1 MKQRIEPSAP
11 PIELQDLTQSQLLM
25 WAGQELSPKAP
36 LYNMVLAFQIKGRIQ
51 ESHFQAAFQAL
62 VNSSDAMRLV
72 FRVEN
77 GVPKQQILPSLDYQL
92 EILDWSEDPS
102 ARDKFEDW
110 ATQRSQQPFD
120 LSKLAFDA
128 VLVKLAADRFV
139 WFFNQHHLITDAWSV
154 AVLYKKMATLYEAA
168 ISRQLDESG
177 HFPPFLD
184 YIQQEKVARQTEKK
198 LAIQKYWQDKAK
210 ELPAPPALYGFTSQ
224 ASTSRSQRVS
234 IDLGEMRSARL
245 RALAQEADVRSW
257 TPHLTLFNIFATTV
271 FAFLHKVSGQEN
283 IALGAPAHN
292 RLTPVLKETPGV
304 FIEIYPV
311 STAIS
316 EADSFGSLLQKVKT
330 ETNTFFRYAQSG
342 GANPSLSRGF
352 NVILNYINAAFTDF
366 NDMPMQS
373 DWIHPQHCD
382 PRHHLRIQVHDM
394 DASGNIQLHFDL
406 NEDVFDAA
414 TRKLLPAHFTQLL
427 DAFVKDR
434 SQLIQATSLVTE
446 AEAKVLTGKVAT
458 GIFNGSFP
466 NIVAGIEE
474 QVAKTPQ
481 TIALRYGEQTLDYQT
496 FNEKANQLAH
506 YLQETG
512 IGKGQRVGLYMPR
525 SPELLIGILGILKTG
540 AAYVPIATEYPAE
553 RVAFMVED
561 AQLALLISSESAVA
575 QLDTIDIPVLA
586 LDHRSSG
593 LDKYDKNNL
602 NLAIGAADIAYLM
615 YTSGSTGRPKGVMV
629 GHRSLAQYISWA
641 SDKYITTATPQVP
654 LFTSIGF
661 DLTVT
666 SLFLPFVNGGSSVIY
681 EEANQG
687 PDLAIFQVLAE
698 NKVDFIKLTPS
709 HLALLKDKDYASSKL
724 QTMIVGG
731 EDFKTN
737 LAYSIQSTFGADLR
751 IYNEY
756 GPTEATVGCIIH
768 AFDSEKNPQASVPI
782 GKASV
787 NTQAYLLN
795 KQQQLVPQGVVG
807 EIYLAG
813 QSLALGYWNRPEL
826 TAERFVGNPFVAGAK
841 MYRTGD
847 LARLNADGNVE
858 YLGRVD
864 HQVKLNGR
872 RVELGEIESVLEQYP
887 GIKNSVVVIQKRQK
901 GKTEDEICNC
911 VKCGLPTNYPNISFD
926 EKGVCQLCNAFESYQ
941 QKVQKYFRTPDDLQA
956 LFQGIKPDEKGEYD
970 CLMLLS
976 GGKDSTYALSQLV
989 EMGLKVLTFTLD
1001 NGYISDQA
1009 KANIRRVVDALGVDH
1024 VFGETPAMNEIFVD
1038 SLKRF
1043 CNVCDGCFKTIY
1055 TLSIKLALEKK
1066 IPYIVTGLSRGQ
1078 FFETRLTEELFL
1090 KDNVDMDGIDET
1102 ILQARKAYHR
1112 ADDAIKRLL
1121 DTSMFED
1128 DEIFEKVQFVD
1139 FYRFT
1144 DVSLAEMLEYL
1155 DNRLPWVRPTD
1166 TGRSTNCLINQAGI
1180 FVHKKERGYSNYAF
1194 PYSWDVRVGHK
1205 TRDAS
1210 LDEINEEIDEIE
1222 VQRILQEI
1230 GYTQS
1235 QLDIPD
1241 EDHYLMAYYVAD
1253 EAIEPKALHQYLS
1266 ERLPAYMIPS
1276 QMVVMEV
1283 FPLTPNGK
1291 IDRAALPS
1299 PDAIPATRVT
1309 AYAPPENEIEE
1320 ILVNIWE
1327 EVLHLEQVGRHDNF
1341 IELGGNSLAAIRV
1354 MARINE
1360 ALELEIPLNRI
1371 FESPTIAGLSAHIE
1385 GIIVEML
1392 DAMGEE

>member
-1 MKQRIEPSAP
+1 MEQRIEPTAP
-11 PIELQDLTQSQLLM
+11 NIELQDLTQSQLLM

-36 LYNMVLAFQIKGRIQ
+36 LYNMVLAFQIKGRLQ

-72 FRVEN
+72 FQVEN
-77 GVPKQQILPSLDYQL
+77 GIPKQRILPSLAYTI
-92 EILDWSEDPS
+92 EVLDWSEDPS
-102 ARDKFEDW
+102 ASDKFEDW
-110 ATQRSQQPFD
+110 ANQRSQQAFD

-128 VLVKLAADRFV
+128 VLVKLAADRFI
-139 WFFNQHHLITDAWSV
+139 WYFNQHHLITDAWSV
-154 AVLYKKMATLYEAA
+154 SVLYKKMATLYEAA
-168 ISRQLDESG
+168 ISRQLDQHG
-177 HFPPFLD
+177 HFPPFLN
-184 YIQQEKVARQTEKK
+184 YIQQEKESRQTEKK
-198 LAIQKYWQDKAK
+198 AAIQKYWQEKAK
-210 ELPAPPALYGFTSQ
+210 ELPAAPALYGFTRQ

-245 RALAQEADVRSW
+245 RALARETDVRSW

-271 FAFLHKVSGQEN
+271 FAFLHKVSGQEH
-283 IALGAPAHN
+283 IALGTPAHN
-292 RLTPVLKETPGV
+292 RPTPILKETPGV
-304 FIEIYPV
+304 FIEIYPMSAV
-311 STAIS
+311 IS
-316 EADSFGSLLQKVKT
+316 EEDSFGSLLQKVKT

-352 NVILNYINAAFTDF
+352 NVILNYIHAAFTDF

-373 DWIHPQHCD
+373 DWVHPQHCD

-406 NEDVFDAA
+406 NEAVFDEA
-414 TRKLLPAHFTQLL
+414 TRRLLPAHFTQLL

-434 SQLIQATSLVTE
+434 SQQIQATTLVTE
-446 AEAKVLTGKVAT
+446 AEVKILAGKTAT
-458 GIFNGSFP
+458 AVFEGSFP
-466 NIVAGIEE
+466 HIVQGIEE
-474 QVAKTPQ
+474 QVKQTPQ
-481 TIALRYGEQTLDYQT
+481 AIALRFGEQTLDYQT

-512 IGKGQRVGLYMPR
+512 IGQGQRVGLYLPR

-553 RVAFMVED
+553 RIAFMTTD
-561 AQLALLISSESAVA
+561 AQLALLISSKDRTTSVPEM
-575 QLDTIDIPVLA
+575 DIPVFN
-586 LDHRSSG
+586 LDLDGSTLDPYRTANLG
-593 LDKYDKNNL
+593 LTISPSDV
-602 NLAIGAADIAYLM
+602 AYLM

-641 SDKYITTATPQVP
+641 SDKYIKTAAPQIP

-666 SLFLPFVNGGSSVIY
+666 SLFLPLVNGGSMIIY
-681 EEANQG
+681 EEAKQG
-687 PDLAIFQVLAE
+687 PDLALFQVLE
-698 NKVDFIKLTPS
+698 DNKVDFIKLTPS
-709 HLALLKDKDYASSKL
+709 HLALLKDKNYASSQL
-724 QTMIVGG
+724 QSMIVGG
-731 EDFKTN
+731 EDFKAN
-737 LAYSIQSTFGADLR
+737 LAYSIQSTFGSDLR

-768 AFDSEKNPQASVPI
+768 AFDAANNVQISVPI
-782 GKASV
+782 GKASA

-826 TAERFVGNPFVAGAK
+826 TAERFMDNPFAPDAK

-847 LARLNADGNVE
+847 LARLNADGNWE

-872 RVELGEIESVLEQYP
+872 RIELGEIESVLAQYP
-887 GIKNSVVVIQKRQK
+887 GIKNSVVVVQKREK
-901 GKTEDEICNC
+901 GKGEDEICNC
-911 VKCGLPTNYPNISFD
+911 AKCGLPTNYPNISFD

-941 QKVQKYFRTPDDLQA
+941 QKVQKYFRTTDDLKA
-956 LFQGIKPDEKGEYD
+956 LFQGINPDEKGEYD

-1009 KANIRRVVDALGVDH
+1009 KANIRRVVNALGVDH

-1038 SLKRF
+1038 SLQRF

-1090 KDNVDMDGIDET
+1090 KDNVDINAIDET

-1121 DTSMFED
+1121 DTSMLED
-1128 DEIFEKVQFVD
+1128 DEVFEQVQFVD

-1144 DVSLAEMLEYL
+1144 DVSLAEMLDYL

-1180 FVHKKERGYSNYAF
+1180 YVHKKERGYSNYAF

-1210 LDEINEEIDEIE
+1210 LDEINEEIDETE

-1230 GYTQS
+1230 GYTQA
-1235 QLDIPD
+1235 QADIPD
-1241 EDHYLMAYYVAD
+1241 EDYYLMAYYVAD
-1253 EAIEPKALHQYLS
+1253 ETIERGALQQYLA

-1276 QMVVMEV
+1276 QMVVMEA

-1299 PDAIPATRVT
+1299 PDTIPATRV
-1309 AYAPPENEIEE
+1309 AGYAAPENEIEE
-1320 ILVNIWE
+1320 ILVHIWE
-1327 EVLHLEQVGRHDNF
+1327 EVLHLEQVGVQDNF

-1360 ALELEIPLNRI
+1360 ALELELPLNRI
-1371 FESPTIAGLSAHIE
+1371 FESPTIAELAAHIE
-1385 GIIVEML
+1385 AIIVKML